1 MVSENKKY
9 RISNYNIA
17 VLAFSV
23 IGEGKVENQDS
34 LKIYYDDRQLIV
46 AVADGLGSAA
56 YSKDGSNKIVKVAI
70 DVLSEIND
78 YKAIA
83 SEILKKWS
91 EGIEGNLNQYDTTL
105 KFIKI
110 TETDILY
117 GGIGDGWIAF
127 LTDTGLIS
135 LTADNEFSNQTDTIL
150 SFDLDKKF
158 SLLKLSLSTVH
169 SGLVSTDGF
178 SEDIDKENADKMLEE
193 IGNQLCV
200 NEDAFICEMQQTL
213 NCWPVKTNKDDKTV
227 VFFNVTKE
235 NC

>member
-9 RISNYNIA
+9 RISNYNIS
-17 VLAFSV
+17 VFAFSV
-23 IGEGKVENQDS
+23 MGDGKVENQDS
-34 LKIYYDDRQLIV
+34 FKIYFDNRQLII

-56 YSKDGSNKIVKVAI
+56 YSKEGSNKIVDVSVK
-70 DVLSEIND
+70 VLSQTND
-78 YKAIA
+78 SKPIA
-83 SEILKKWS
+83 NDVLKKWR

-110 TETDILY
+110 TDTDILY

-127 LTDTGLIS
+127 LTDTGLIN
-135 LTADNEFSNQTDTIL
+135 LTATNEFSNQTDTIL

-158 SLLKLSLSTVH
+158 SLLKLPLSTVH

-178 SEDIDKENADKMLEE
+178 SEDMDKENADKMLKE

-200 NEDAFICEMQQTL
+200 DEVAFICEMKQTL

-227 VFFNVTKE
+227 VFLNITKE

>member
-9 RISNYNIA
+9 RIQNYNIS
-17 VLAFSV
+17 VFVFSV
-23 IGEGKVENQDS
+23 MGDGKVENQDS
-34 LKIYYDDRQLIV
+34 FKIYFDNRQLII

-56 YSKDGSNKIVKVAI
+56 YSKEGSNKIVDVSVE
-70 DVLSEIND
+70 VLSQTND
-78 YKAIA
+78 SKTIA
-83 SEILKKWS
+83 NDVLKKWS
-91 EGIEGNLNQYDTTL
+91 EGIVGNLNQYDTTL

-127 LTDTGLIS
+127 LTDAGLIS
-135 LTADNEFSNQTDTIL
+135 LTADNEFSNQTDSIL

-158 SLLKLSLSTVH
+158 SLLKLPLSTVH

-178 SEDIDKENADKMLEE
+178 SEDMDKDNADKMLEE
-193 IGNQLCV
+193 IGNELCV

-227 VFFNVTKE
+227 VFLNITKE